1 MRLAAASQRPQRLT
15 PGLFFFLLLSRV
27 DFKPILFMRHISHL
41 KAAQRDL
48 QTTQTKKKAQ
58 LKYKKSRERNADRF
72 KTRRQTNKYISYQR
86 KQTDSSLDLKA
97 AQPGRCAVFQIYTH
111 FFAMIRQMWLSNKQI
126 RNIMEAV

>member
-58 LKYKKSRERNADRF
+58 QKYKKAGREM
-72 KTRRQTNKYISYQR
+72 QI
-86 KQTDSSLDLKA
+86 DLKQEEKPTNTFHIKEKKRTLA
-97 AQPGRCAVFQIYTH
+97 WI
-111 FFAMIRQMWLSNKQI
+111 
-126 RNIMEAV
+126 